1 MRPQVN
7 VDALDQAVA
16 ALPDKAARRSSDAHI
31 LDAPEW
37 VRQINSPP
45 GNRRPIVR
53 RD

>member
-16 ALPDKAARRSSDAHI
+16 ALPDKQRAAVPMHKYAMPGSCSRSF
-31 LDAPEW
+31 
-37 VRQINSPP
+37 NSTP